1 MKDSLAAYRY
11 SLAKLFRSHQGFIVV
26 TAVLIL
32 LVGVFIRI
40 NTLGNMPVDQSYLQK
55 QTGEI
60 KNVKFN
66 KEAIEKIKAL
76 NDSNVTA
83 PGTELPSNRQN
94 PFSE

>member
-1 MKDSLAAYRY
+1 MKSSFASYKY
-11 SLAKLFRSHQGFIVV
+11 SLIKLFRLHQGFIVI
-26 TAVLIL
+26 TTVLVL

-40 NTLGNMPVDQSYLQK
+40 NTLGNMPLDQEYLQK
-55 QTGEI
+55 QTSEI